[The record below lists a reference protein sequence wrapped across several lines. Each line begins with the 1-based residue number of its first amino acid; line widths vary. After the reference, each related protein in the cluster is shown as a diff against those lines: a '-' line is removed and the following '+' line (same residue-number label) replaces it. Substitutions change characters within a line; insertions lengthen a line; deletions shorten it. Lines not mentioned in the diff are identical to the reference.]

1 MVHPPLIIYVYGPV
15 SFRLELFSRLY
26 LSSPY
31 YISPIHLALDYRR
44 QVYFS
49 AFRVIKL
56 WSVIQKHNLSFK
68 FWSHPSAL
76 MQQIN
81 HPSSTMTRATP
92 SLHTNAIIILFCYK
106 RYSTYLK
113 WRVSIICVVSLLFV
127 SGWVMR
133 DASNAIIM

>member
-68 FWSHPSAL
+68 F
-76 MQQIN
+76 
-81 HPSSTMTRATP
+81 
-92 SLHTNAIIILFCYK
+92 
-106 RYSTYLK
+106 
-113 WRVSIICVVSLLFV
+113 
-127 SGWVMR
+127 
-133 DASNAIIM
+133 